1 MYTVTGEAA
10 RSEEPF
16 IPFVP
21 YPTNPHTGAPVQTK
35 LKPLLN
41 KSDLRYGAP
50 MSDPECGLHVPI
62 LALTIHP
69 QTGSVLPIGG
79 IHTDPVTGL
88 PVPIEL
94 GSLMADPDSGRA
106 VPVLAVMLDE
116 ETGELFFSLELLAL
130 WLMVVSSCS
139 LLDLP
144 SGPFSCSRQDEF
156 LERSSFKQIHSRSP
170 SQRTW

>member
-1 MYTVTGEAA
+1 
-10 RSEEPF
+10 
-16 IPFVP
+16 
-21 YPTNPHTGAPVQTK
+21 
-35 LKPLLN
+35 
-41 KSDLRYGAP
+41 

-116 ETGELFFSLELLAL
+116 ETGELFFSLELLA
-130 WLMVVSSCS
+130 WCQVVACWTCPQ
-139 LLDLP
+139 D
-144 SGPFSCSRQDEF
+144 PFHVQDRMNF
-156 LERSSFKQIHSRSP
+156 
-170 SQRTW
+170 